1 MTKVTSAPYIDGKGP
16 TLVIDLANGTMES
29 GEELVFMWDVDTV
42 RYGLSIESVYQ
53 EARFILDFVLAYV
66 ERPEEF
72 DRSKDEHTEQEHA
85 DFWERHGE
93 AFGVDLDNQHDDTIA
108 RINTEAKS
116 EILRAFTE
124 LNRVLQ
130 ARLHPDSYKQHGY
143 QEAME
148 ELGALI
154 REPGDAYQ

>member
-1 MTKVTSAPYIDGKGP
+1 MTKVTAAPYIEGQGP
-16 TLVIDLANGTMES
+16 TLIIDLANGTMES

-93 AFGVDLDNQHDDTIA
+93 SFGFDLDNQHDETI
-108 RINTEAKS
+108 TSK
-116 EILRAFTE
+116 TKT
-124 LNRVLQ
+124 V
-130 ARLHPDSYKQHGY
+130 
-143 QEAME
+143 
-148 ELGALI
+148 
-154 REPGDAYQ
+154 